1 MTEVSSTNGPE
12 GKTVDPA
19 PEPFRSIGEIARR
32 IEENL
37 IAGAGNVESSDKYDG

>member
-1 MTEVSSTNGPE
+1 MTKDLHTILPK

-19 PEPFRSIGEIARR
+19 PEPFRSIGEIVRR

-37 IAGAGNVESSDKYDG
+37 VAGAGNVESSDKYDG